1 MNVNWTKPLATAVVF
16 LILSSATACVPGKQL
31 VSRWADPAEVTGIY
45 TLLLYGC
52 HYSAQLDNVAIL
64 VSEESRYPLEIFDID
79 SSYRVKKG
87 LTAQQ
92 ALAEADAFIRCS
104 TYGVWR
110 VELRQIPD
118 DIGVTFGYEM
128 RPLYSPLE
136 FGNPDV
142 LLISY
147 ALKDGKVRAYIK
159 LDPAVERE
167 RDFFDSP
174 ADPGNN

>member
-1 MNVNWTKPLATAVVF
+1 MNVHWTKPLATAVVL
-16 LILSSATACVPGKQL
+16 LILSAVTGCAPGRLLISKL
-31 VSRWADPAEVTGIY
+31 ADPAEVTGAY

-64 VSEESRYPLEIFDID
+64 VNEESRYPLEIFDID

-92 ALAEADAFIRCS
+92 ALAEADAFVRCS
-104 TYGVWR
+104 SYGIWR
-110 VELRQIPD
+110 VELRKIPD
-118 DIGVTFGYEM
+118 DSGGTIGYEM
-128 RPLYSPLE
+128 RPLYFPLE
-136 FGNPDV
+136 FGFPDV

-159 LDPAVERE
+159 LDPAVLRE
-167 RDFFDSP
+167 SDFFDSP

>member
-1 MNVNWTKPLATAVVF
+1 LATAAVL
-16 LILSSATACVPGKQL
+16 LILSAVAGCAPGRQL
-31 VSRWADPAEVTGIY
+31 VSRSADPAEVTGTY

-64 VSEESRYPLEIFDID
+64 VKEESRYPLEIFDID
-79 SSYRVKKG
+79 SSYRMKKG

-104 TYGVWR
+104 SYGVWR

-118 DIGVTFGYEM
+118 ESGGTIGYEM

-136 FGNPDV
+136 FGFPDV

-147 ALKDGKVRAYIK
+147 ALKDGRVSAHIR
-159 LDPAVERE
+159 LDPAVLRE